1 MPAPCGLD
9 LYGGEDRA
17 VRTFEFE
24 DWVEG
29 LLDNL
34 GFVRYDLHEVFFGY
48 HFVLVIGH

>member
-1 MPAPCGLD
+1 MLAPCGLD
-9 LYGGEDRA
+9 LYRGEDRA

-24 DWVEG
+24 DWVGG

-34 GFVRYDLHEVFFGY
+34 GFVCYDLHEVFFGY